1 MQILFAPAYISFV
14 FILALA
20 MNESVYLF
28 QTPVRRAFTATRNVM
43 TTVITSANWR
53 PAQIERPLAADRA

>member
-28 QTPVRRAFTATRNVM
+28 QSPVRRALTTTRNVM
-43 TTVITSANWR
+43 TAVITSAKWR
-53 PAQIERPLAADRA
+53 PAHIERPLATDRT

>member
-20 MNESVYLF
+20 MIESVYLF
-28 QTPVRRAFTATRNVM
+28 QSPVRRAFTATRNVV
-43 TTVITSANWR
+43 TTVIATAKWR
-53 PAQIERPLAADRA
+53 PAQIERSLAADRA